1 MGATNVSHGV
11 ITIDV
16 KDIRPAK
23 VASFL
28 QHEAAILPGNPGP
41 APEPVVQ
48 YKTTAQIEAEAQAL
62 EVAAEQLK
70 TDAANVA
77 PAA

>member
-1 MGATNVSHGV
+1 MAATNVSHGV

-16 KDIRPAK
+16 KEMRPAK
-23 VASFL
+23 VAEFL
-28 QHEAAILPGNPGP
+28 QHEAVTSHPITSGA

-48 YKTTAQIEAEAQAL
+48 HNTVSEVEAQSASTAS
-62 EVAAEQLK
+62 EHVNE
-70 TDAANVA
+70 DAANAA